1 MNPMIRKYLG
11 ILLVLAMILAMVPAV
26 APVEAQAATVS
37 NAQKMQ
43 NGVTLHAWNWSFKNI
58 EANMAKIAS
67 LGYTSIQVPPIQTAK
82 QTTAGY
88 SMSDWWVYYQPADF
102 AIDNTGRSALGNKAQ
117 FESMCKEAHKYGIS
131 VIVDVVANHMADN
144 GSNKLHSAVNADL
157 RNDSSCWHDI
167 SKNISNYHD
176 RYNITQYCLDGVPD
190 LNTSNKKVQNYVLNY
205 LKECVDAGADGFRFD
220 AVKHI
225 ETPDDTYCSSDFWP
239 TVINGIKKYD
249 SDVYLYG
256 ELLYHP
262 DDSNS
267 ISDKIYT
274 KYFSVTDNSWSN
286 SIRNNVI
293 CGGNAGA
300 FSYSYHKDAEA
311 NQLVL
316 WAESHDTYAGN
327 DNSDDVSI
335 QNINKTWALVAARA
349 DAMSLYLARP
359 QNLYPQKLGE
369 VTKGGWDAPEVA
381 AVNKFHNA
389 FAGQGEYVSNQNNIA
404 YVERGNSGVVLVN
417 CGGTSGNVSVTANA
431 MANGTYKD
439 QITGNT
445 FTVAN
450 GKITG
455 TIGSTGIAVV
465 YNATACAHKSHTQAG
480 LCSDCYAQVGHTYV
494 SGICACGKVQPVDR
508 VIYFTNSGN
517 WSKVNIYAW
526 NDAGTQA
533 GEWPGTAMTKTADG
547 KYTFTLSGEAENVIF
562 NNGTDQTDDLDL
574 PALSTGY
581 NHYDF
586 TSGKWSFYDDGT
598 SCAHTSHGTDGKC
611 TVCGVTVGHTF
622 VGGTCACGATKPV
635 EGLDYYL
642 IGNIN
647 GEDHGDGDDY
657 ANLGDYSFKNG
668 PITVA
673 FTETSYVCVKNAA
686 NTTWYMTDGWQGE
699 VTSVTL
705 YDTAKLD
712 TTADKLMIPGGVTVT
727 ISLEENADGTL
738 TLSYSTDGTI
748 PDLPDIPDIP
758 DDPTQK
764 TVYFDN
770 TAGWDTVNI
779 YYWSDAN
786 NAMIGW
792 PGTAMTKVEGNIYS
806 FTLPADAEYVIFND
820 GTTQTDD
827 LTIPE
832 DKNLYSYAT
841 GNWTDY
847 APPQPV
853 TIYFQNTAGWS
864 TPYIY
869 AWSDAGEFVGTWPGL
884 PMSPVAGQAGLYSF
898 SLSSS
903 ATQVI
908 FHNNEGLQTDDLTV
922 PTDGKNL
929 YTYNTDSWSVYQVC
943 THKAHDDQGICT
955 GCGKNVGHNWV
966 SGKCDGCGGQQV
978 SITRQPVSVTVAA
991 GAQAKVTFTAIGD
1004 GLTYKWYYKNKGAS
1018 AFSLTKTF
1026 DGNTYTAEMNATRDG
1041 RRIYCVITDKYG
1053 NSVTTDTVTIS
1064 MKTPLAITK
1073 QPVSVSVNAG
1083 AKATVTVG
1091 ATGDGLTYK
1100 WYYANKGSNKFT
1112 VTTAFTGSSYSLSMT
1127 AARDGRRIY
1136 CVITDKHGNSV
1147 TTDTVTLSMK
1157 SSLVI
1162 TAQPQNVTV
1171 VSGAQAKVTV
1181 SAQGE
1186 GLTYKWYYA
1195 NKGSNKFLL
1204 TNTFKGNTYTAEMN
1218 ATRDGRRIYCV
1229 ITDKY
1234 GNSVTTNTVTLSM
1247 KSSLVI
1253 TGQPQSITVA
1263 AGAQAKITVS
1273 VQGEGLT
1280 YKWYY
1285 ANKGSNKFLL
1295 TNSFT
1300 GNTYSLS
1307 MTTARDGRRVYCVI
1321 TDKYGSSV
1329 TTDTVTISMKSGV
1342 TITKQPVSVAVA
1354 AGAQAKV
1361 TVSAQGEG
1369 LTYQWFYADAGSDTF
1384 KKTTAFKGN
1393 SYNVSMTVARNGRRI
1408 YCVITDANGNSVTTE
1423 IVTISMK

>member
-1 MNPMIRKYLG
+1 MNRMIRKCLG
-11 ILLVLAMILAMVPAV
+11 VLLVLAMILAMVPAV

-82 QTTAGY
+82 QTTACY

-144 GSNKLHSAVNADL
+144 GQNSIHSAVNADL

-239 TVINGIKKYD
+239 TVINGIKQYD
-249 SDVYLYG
+249 PDVYLYG

-267 ISDKIYT
+267 ISDQIYT

-286 SIRNNVI
+286 SIRNSVI

-316 WAESHDTYAGN
+316 WAESHDTYAGS

-369 VTKGGWDAPEVA
+369 VTNGGWDAPEVA

-480 LCSDCYAQVGHTYV
+480 LCNDCYAQVGHTYV

-508 VIYFTNSGN
+508 VIYFTNSSN

-526 NDAGTQA
+526 SNAGTQA

-598 SCAHTSHGTDGKC
+598 SCAHTTHGTDGKC
-611 TVCGVTVGHTF
+611 TACGVTVGHTF

-705 YDTAKLD
+705 YDTAELG
-712 TTADKLMIPGGVTVT
+712 TTADKLMLPGGVTVT

-738 TLSYSTDGTI
+738 TLSYSTDG
-748 PDLPDIPDIP
+748 IPDIP
-758 DDPTQK
+758 DDPDCTHTSHDQ
-764 TVYFDN
+764 
-770 TAGWDTVNI
+770 
-779 YYWSDAN
+779 
-786 NAMIGW
+786 
-792 PGTAMTKVEGNIYS
+792 
-806 FTLPADAEYVIFND
+806 
-820 GTTQTDD
+820 
-827 LTIPE
+827 
-832 DKNLYSYAT
+832 
-841 GNWTDY
+841 
-847 APPQPV
+847 
-853 TIYFQNTAGWS
+853 
-864 TPYIY
+864 
-869 AWSDAGEFVGTWPGL
+869 
-884 PMSPVAGQAGLYSF
+884 
-898 SLSSS
+898 
-903 ATQVI
+903 
-908 FHNNEGLQTDDLTV
+908 
-922 PTDGKNL
+922 DGK
-929 YTYNTDSWSVYQVC
+929 C
-943 THKAHDDQGICT
+943 TA
-955 GCGKNVGHNWV
+955 CGETVGHNWV

-1004 GLTYKWYYKNKGAS
+1004 GLTYKWYYQNKGAS

-1083 AKATVTVG
+1083 AQAKVTVSVQG
-1091 ATGDGLTYK
+1091 EGLTYQ
-1100 WYYANKGSNKFT
+1100 WFYADAGSDTFKK
-1112 VTTAFTGSSYSLSMT
+1112 TTAFKGNSYNVSMT
-1127 AARDGRRIY
+1127 AARNGRRIY
-1136 CVITDKHGNSV
+1136 CVITDKYGSSV

-1234 GNSVTTNTVTLSM
+1234 GSSVTTDTVTLSM

-1253 TGQPQSITVA
+1253 TAQPQNVTVVS
-1263 AGAQAKITVS
+1263 GAQAKVTVS
-1273 VQGEGLT
+1273 AQGEGLT

-1295 TNSFT
+1295 TNTFK
-1300 GNTYSLS
+1300 GNTY
-1307 MTTARDGRRVYCVI
+1307 TAEMNATRDGRRIYCVI
-1321 TDKYGSSV
+1321 TDKHGSSV

-1393 SYNVSMTVARNGRRI
+1393 SYNVSMTAARNGRRI